1 MARYAVVVMSEHGE
15 GSPGGQGRM
24 VHALSTVKALQ
35 DAGADVSLWFHGIG
49 VTWLAAFDARYDAF
63 TRHYGPLFDEVHGS
77 IGGAC
82 DFCTNK
88 RFGVGEVR
96 ADFACRRS
104 AARAS
109 TTQSLRSRSTAGRCS
124 RSRAFARG

>member
-15 GSPGGQGRM
+15 GNPGGQGRM

-63 TRHYGPLFDEVHGS
+63 TRHYGPLFDEVHSS

-88 RFGVGEVR
+88 RFGVGE
-96 ADFACRRS
+96 S
-104 AARAS
+104 
-109 TTQSLRSRSTAGRCS
+109 AGRLRVPTVGGES
-124 RSRAFARG
+124 EHHTIAALALDGWQVLTF